1 MRRAQLWASVL
12 ASGFA
17 LAACGGGSDSG
28 SKNLFPEKPEC
39 QGDPV
44 APLMGDQTLVISDIA
59 IGAKADGLDLDGD
72 GEPDNAL
79 YGIGDFAKDPIAQSF
94 ASYDIVAPVE
104 MFDFPQAAADD
115 CVKFAVYLGAYK
127 MDNDGD
133 GGQTAN
139 DSGDCNDGDP
149 DIHKG
154 AAEVA
159 GNFVDDDCDGLAD
172 ETDQPDGNG
181 GTMTVPSD
189 DTMDRDQDG
198 VTIADGDCDDN
209 DATIHVGAVEVC
221 GDGRDNDCDGNADW
235 GVDGDES
242 PACTPYD
249 PDTPDALALDAQGF
263 NDDGSPVIAFRSG
276 TVTQDG
282 GDLVLDAGPSLFSI
296 NFPIA
301 DGVNLDMRITGATI
315 HADVVDS
322 AGGVTLKN
330 GQLGGVLD
338 ANTIDKVRGL
348 TVEQINLTPDQSLLD
363 AIFANVLGVLLAL
376 PRPQVAPELGACM
389 TPDID
394 VDGDG
399 LEMFCDTHPEDMDNT
414 VDACVDGDG
423 TVVHDEVD
431 AGGNVTVN
439 CTEAVDD
446 QGNLRFV
453 DGVSVELNFDT
464 VPALLPGPLP

>member
-1 MRRAQLWASVL
+1 MRRAALWASVL
-12 ASGFA
+12 TSGLV
-17 LAACGGGSDSG
+17 LAACGGSDSG
-28 SKNLFPEKPEC
+28 PTNLFPDKPEC
-39 QGDPV
+39 PGDPI
-44 APLMGDQTLVISDIA
+44 APLMGDDTMVISDIA
-59 IGAKADGLDLDGD
+59 IGTKTDGLDLDGD
-72 GEPDNAL
+72 GQPDNAL
-79 YGIGDFAKDPIAQSF
+79 AGIGDFAKDAIAQSF

-104 MFDFPQAAADD
+104 LFDFPQVGADD

-127 MDNDGD
+127 MDTDGD

-139 DSGDCNDGDP
+139 SSGDCNDHDGA
-149 DIHKG
+149 IHKG

-159 GNFVDDDCDGLAD
+159 GNFKDDDCDGLAD

-181 GTMTVPSD
+181 GTMTVPSA

-198 VTIADGDCDDN
+198 VTLADGDCDDT
-209 DATIHVGAVEVC
+209 DPTVHPGAAEVC
-221 GDGRDNDCDGNADW
+221 GDGLDNDCDGNADW
-235 GVDGDES
+235 AVDGDGNPLCS
-242 PACTPYD
+242 PYD
-249 PDTPDALALDAQGF
+249 PDTPDALALDAQSF
-263 NDDGSPVIAFRSG
+263 NDDGSPVIASARARSAR
-276 TVTQDG
+276 TPAATWCWTP
-282 GDLVLDAGPSLFSI
+282 ARRCSPSTS
-296 NFPIA
+296 PSPTA
-301 DGVNLDMRITGATI
+301 STSTCASPAPPSTPTWSTPARASRSRTATW
-315 HADVVDS
+315 VGCSTPTPSTRS
-322 AGGVTLKN
+322 AVWTCP
-330 GQLGGVLD
+330 
-338 ANTIDKVRGL
+338 
-348 TVEQINLTPDQSLLD
+348 QINLTPDQSLLD

-414 VDACVDGDG
+414 VDTCVDGDG

-431 AGGNVTVN
+431 ANGNVTVN

-446 QGNLRFV
+446 KGNLRFV